1 MAEKVEIL
9 IIDDD
14 RQAVELLSSIF
25 KSRGYIPFGVYSGQ
39 KGIELALND
48 VFRLIFLDLTLPDM
62 DSLEVL
68 KNIKGSRVT
77 APVIVTS
84 DEKSIQFALEASRL
98 GTYCFIKKP
107 IDSEQ
112 VVIIAENALQ
122 QMRLE
127 HKVNDLQRVL
137 SEQYDFIGRS
147 HIIDKLR
154 EKLKRIAMSS
164 SRVLFIG
171 ELGSGKRM
179 AARYVHYCSK
189 RATAPFKV
197 VNCAI
202 TQTGLPY
209 RSQGETGEWN
219 LESKLFGYGKGA
231 IAGATTYMKGGFEQA
246 DGGTLFLDNIGALNS
261 ALQAKL
267 LQAIESGTIQ
277 RPGHSGNIKVDVRML
292 SASSI
297 NLEDEVKK
305 GRFREDLY
313 FRLNVIPVVVPPLRS
328 HPEDIPLLARHFL
341 DMAGYCHRYINDEG
355 MERLKSYHWPGNVR
369 ELKNV
374 IDRMVSLSLMDT
386 LTAHDIKTALAS
398 GQTPVKQIISDTARG
413 DMSDSKGLF
422 RQGLSLKQ
430 HISDYEKHLLI
441 ELLKQCKGNIT
452 KVAMMLNTDRGN
464 LSKKLKKLGIRN
476 ISKKK

>member
-1 MAEKVEIL
+1 M
-9 IIDDD
+9 IIDDE
-14 RQAVELLSSIF
+14 RRAVELLSSIF
-25 KSRGYIPFGVYSGQ
+25 KSRGYIPFGVYSGR

-48 VFRLIFLDLTLPDM
+48 VFGLIFLDLTLPDM

-77 APVIVTS
+77 APLIVIS
-84 DEKSIQFALEASRL
+84 DEESIQFALEASRL
-98 GTYCFIKKP
+98 GAYCFIKKP

-112 VVIIAENALQ
+112 VAIIAENALQ
-122 QMRLE
+122 QIRLE

-137 SEQYDFIGRS
+137 SEQYDFVGRS
-147 HIIDKLR
+147 PVMDKLR

-164 SRVLFIG
+164 SRLLFIG
-171 ELGSGKRM
+171 EPGSGKRT

-189 RATAPFKV
+189 RVTAPFKV

-202 TQTGLPY
+202 TQTGLSN

-219 LESKLFGYGKGA
+219 LESELFGYDKGA
-231 IAGATTYMKGGFEQA
+231 IAGATTLIKGGFEQA
-246 DGGTLFLDNIGALNS
+246 DGGTLFLDNIDALNG

-267 LQAIESGTIQ
+267 LQAIESGAIQ
-277 RPGHSGNIKVDVRML
+277 RPGSPGNIKVDVRIL

-305 GRFREDLY
+305 GCFREDLY

-328 HPEDIPLLARHFL
+328 HPEDIPLLTRHFL
-341 DMAGYCHRYINDEG
+341 DMAGYGHRHIDDEG

-374 IDRMVSLSLMDT
+374 IDRTVSLSLVDT
-386 LTAHDIKTALAS
+386 LTAYDIKTAMES
-398 GQTPVKQIISDTARG
+398 GRTPAKQIISDTAKG
-413 DMSDSKGLF
+413 DMPDSKGLF

-430 HISDYEKHLLI
+430 HLSDYEKHLLI

-464 LSKKLKKLGIRN
+464 LSKKLKKLGISN
-476 ISKKK
+476 IRKNE